1 MKKLLALLL
10 AALMVLSLAACSMEG
25 GSSEPAKTEE
35 TTAAPET
42 TETETEQPAEET
54 AAPEVKADADITI
67 AVVPKSLDNAIFLDS
82 QAAAEAK
89 AKELG
94 INLQWVGPTT
104 SDAGQQVTVIEG
116 LIEKQVDGILISCND
131 ADALKDVIDRAVDA
145 GIVVGCFDSDSPE
158 SKRAFYC
165 GTDNYAVGKL
175 AAEEMMKILPDGG
188 KVAILTG
195 VLGAP
200 NLEERIR
207 GFKETV
213 EGSNIEVMPV
223 QTGNDDVQ
231 TSVDVVG
238 QYTAANPDLAAW
250 FFVGGWPYFADPD
263 ALPEVQKFMENGGH
277 IISVDTC
284 EPMMQYVGMDMVDLL
299 IGQNYPNMGSL
310 GVETL
315 YKLIKGEDVDL
326 GDETHYIDTGYE
338 LVDKSN
344 YEEVW
349 ATKAPC
355 IKNPRR
361 FPQGN
366 RRGCVYVSGT
376 AISLMVNSLPW
387 RSQVWGLPQWGQIL
401 PCGTVG

>member
-1 MKKLLALLL
+1 MKKRNLSLLL
-10 AALMVLSLAACSMEG
+10 VGVMALGIAM
-25 GSSEPAKTEE
+25 GSSFA
-35 TTAAPET
+35 
-42 TETETEQPAEET
+42 AEE
-54 AAPEVKADADITI
+54 AKDDADITI
-67 AVVPKSLDNAIFLDS
+67 AVVPKSLDNAIFLDA

-89 AKELG
+89 GEELG
-94 INLQWVGPTT
+94 INIEYTGSTT

-158 SKRAFYC
+158 SKRSFYC

-175 AAEEMMKILPDGG
+175 GAEYMMELLPDGG

-223 QTGNDDVQ
+223 QTGEDDVQ
-231 TSVDVVG
+231 KSVDVVG
-238 QYTAANPDLAAW
+238 QYTAANPDLAGW
-250 FFVGGWPYFADPD
+250 FFDGGWPYFADPD
-263 ALPEVQKFMENGGH
+263 ALPEVRAFMENGGH
-277 IISVDTC
+277 IVSVDTC
-284 EPMMQYVGMDMVDLL
+284 EPMLQYVGEGMVDIL
-299 IGQNYPNMGSL
+299 IGQDYPKMGSL

-315 YKLIKGEDVDL
+315 YKLIKGEEVDL
-326 GDETHYIDTGYE
+326 GDENNYIDTGYE
-338 LVDKSN
+338 LVDMDN

-349 ATKAPC
+349 ATK
-355 IKNPRR
+355 
-361 FPQGN
+361 
-366 RRGCVYVSGT
+366 T
-376 AISLMVNSLPW
+376 PW
-387 RSQVWGLPQWGQIL
+387 
-401 PCGTVG
+401 

>member
-1 MKKLLALLL
+1 MKKLVSVLL
-10 AALMVLSLAACSMEG
+10 AALLVLSLATVAFAE
-25 GSSEPAKTEE
+25 AKD
-35 TTAAPET
+35 
-42 TETETEQPAEET
+42 
-54 AAPEVKADADITI
+54 DADITI
-67 AVVPKSLDNAIFLDS
+67 AVVPKSLDNAIFLDA
-82 QAAAEAK
+82 QASATAK
-89 AKELG
+89 AEELG
-94 INLQWVGPTT
+94 IKLQWVGSTT
-104 SDAGQQVTVIEG
+104 SDAGEQVTVIEG

-145 GIVVGCFDSDSPE
+145 GIVVGCFDSDSPN
-158 SKRAFYC
+158 SKRAFYA
-165 GTDNYAVGKL
+165 GTNNYEVGKL
-175 AAEEMMKILPDGG
+175 AAEKMMEILPDGG

-231 TSVDVVG
+231 ASVDVVS

-250 FFVGGWPYFADPD
+250 FFDGGWPYFADPD
-263 ALPEVQKFMENGGH
+263 ALPEVKTFMENGGH

-284 EPMMQYVGMDMVDLL
+284 EPMLQYVGMNMVDLL
-299 IGQNYPNMGSL
+299 IGQDYPTMGAL

-338 LVDKSN
+338 LVDISN

-349 ATKAPC
+349 ATK
-355 IKNPRR
+355 
-361 FPQGN
+361 
-366 RRGCVYVSGT
+366 T
-376 AISLMVNSLPW
+376 PW
-387 RSQVWGLPQWGQIL
+387 
-401 PCGTVG
+401 

>member
-1 MKKLLALLL
+1 MKKLVVALLTASML
-10 AALMVLSLAACSMEG
+10 LGLTACTMEG
-25 GSSEPAKTEE
+25 KKEEPAQAATDETPEE
-35 TTAAPET
+35 TGESEEPA
-42 TETETEQPAEET
+42 AEEPAT
-54 AAPEVKADADITI
+54 EAKSDGDITI
-67 AVVPKSLDNAIFLDS
+67 AVVPKSLDNAIFLDT
-82 QAAAEAK
+82 QTAAEAK
-89 AKELG
+89 AEELG

-104 SDAGQQVTVIEG
+104 SDAGQQVTVVEG

-145 GIVVGCFDSDSPE
+145 GIVVACFDSDSPE
-158 SKRAFYC
+158 SARSFYC
-165 GTDNYAVGKL
+165 GTDNYAIGKL
-175 AAEEMMKILPDGG
+175 AAEKMQETIPDGG

-207 GFKETV
+207 GFKEAV
-213 EGSNIEVMPV
+213 EGSNIEVMPI

-238 QYTAANPDLAAW
+238 QYTAANSDLAAW

-277 IISVDTC
+277 IISIDTC

-299 IGQNYPNMGSL
+299 IGQNYPEMGAL

-315 YKLIKGEDVDL
+315 YKLIQGEDVDL

-349 ATKAPC
+349 ETKAP
-355 IKNPRR
+355 
-361 FPQGN
+361 
-366 RRGCVYVSGT
+366 
-376 AISLMVNSLPW
+376 W
-387 RSQVWGLPQWGQIL
+387 
-401 PCGTVG
+401 

>member
-223 QTGNDDVQ
+223 HTGNDDVQ

-349 ATKAPC
+349 ATKAP
-355 IKNPRR
+355 
-361 FPQGN
+361 
-366 RRGCVYVSGT
+366 
-376 AISLMVNSLPW
+376 W
-387 RSQVWGLPQWGQIL
+387 
-401 PCGTVG
+401 

>member
-145 GIVVGCFDSDSPE
+145 GIVVLSDSHVLMSGTPRE
-158 SKRAFYC
+158 VFARGDELMTAGLDVPQVTRVAMALRDKGIAINPAVYTVDELSKELVALKR
-165 GTDNYAVGKL
+165 G
-175 AAEEMMKILPDGG
+175 GG
-188 KVAILTG
+188 K
-195 VLGAP
+195 
-200 NLEERIR
+200 
-207 GFKETV
+207 K
-213 EGSNIEVMPV
+213 
-223 QTGNDDVQ
+223 
-231 TSVDVVG
+231 
-238 QYTAANPDLAAW
+238 
-250 FFVGGWPYFADPD
+250 
-263 ALPEVQKFMENGGH
+263 
-277 IISVDTC
+277 C
-284 EPMMQYVGMDMVDLL
+284 
-299 IGQNYPNMGSL
+299 
-310 GVETL
+310 
-315 YKLIKGEDVDL
+315 
-326 GDETHYIDTGYE
+326 
-338 LVDKSN
+338 
-344 YEEVW
+344 
-349 ATKAPC
+349 
-355 IKNPRR
+355 
-361 FPQGN
+361 
-366 RRGCVYVSGT
+366 
-376 AISLMVNSLPW
+376 
-387 RSQVWGLPQWGQIL
+387 
-401 PCGTVG
+401 